1 MIKSYGAIQELV
13 VSSERPVYL
22 IMCYVPRNGYSRL
35 ESFVRETKQILKEL
49 FPLVRYNGN
58 ETPSFYDDEIKGHMV
73 SIEYVG
79 CRKIELW

>member
-22 IMCYVPRNGYSRL
+22 IMCYVPRNCYSRL
-35 ESFVRETKQILKEL
+35 ESFVRETKQILKGL

-73 SIEYVG
+73 SFEYVG